1 MTQESLAARVWL
13 TFQQIQKYEKGANRI
28 GAGRLQQFAD
38 ILEVDVGSF
47 FESDTEPKK
56 SATASESAGWLKDFL
71 QLPEAHDL
79 MKRFVGIRDKVLRRQ
94 IAKLA
99 ERLAEVTD

>member
-1 MTQESLAARVWL
+1 MTQEALAARVRL
-13 TFQQIQKYEKGANRI
+13 TFQKGANRI

-38 ILEVDVGSF
+38 ILEVGSF
-47 FESDTEPKK
+47 FESDTEPKQ
-56 SATASESAGWLKDFL
+56 SATASESAGWLKDIL